1 MVGAAGK
8 KTTGAPSRICK
19 RSLANKFQ
27 HVLRIPGA
35 REASGANIEGLDL
48 EQCSYRQLKDVARNY
63 QETKALSVKKLV
75 EAGAGHWV
83 EKPVEQDQFNM
94 VQ

>member
-1 MVGAAGK
+1 M
-8 KTTGAPSRICK
+8 
-19 RSLANKFQ
+19 
-27 HVLRIPGA
+27 
-35 REASGANIEGLDL
+35 

-63 QETKALSVKKLV
+63 QETKALLVKKLV

>member
-1 MVGAAGK
+1 MFPGDEAG
-8 KTTGAPSRICK
+8 S
-19 RSLANKFQ
+19 
-27 HVLRIPGA
+27 
-35 REASGANIEGLDL
+35 
-48 EQCSYRQLKDVARNY
+48 
-63 QETKALSVKKLV
+63 